1 MRVKGRGEKTNML
14 LSKAEVTLSVLS
26 SENFVT
32 VSYKEPIGCGG
43 ALVVFP
49 GGFTGKEPAC
59 RCRKT

>member
-1 MRVKGRGEKTNML
+1 ML
-14 LSKAEVTLSVLS
+14 LRKAEVTLSVLS

-49 GGFTGKEPAC
+49 GGFSGKEPSC
-59 RCRKT
+59 QCRKT